1 MSIHAGA
8 ILPPVLYANSQYG
21 AAYKF
26 LAPRDTLP
34 YQGLAVG
41 WPINVGALSVNLPIT
56 AIVAGLSGN
65 KLRLFEQ
72 DWYHHIHLLPARFTL
87 GNLLSTQV
95 RQVEVWNAHFAP
107 QSLSSVVGQNDG
119 GITLAAAAQ
128 WATLAPTTYGMLES
142 RLHNVSV
149 SLDGPPVIETSFT
162 FQFPDEAPV
171 LQISGRRVVV
181 FGLKPNWADGW
192 LERLIWATDVL
203 TARDGSEQRVS
214 LRAKPRRSLEFSIL
228 VEGADAALLDV
239 LLSAWQSR
247 VYALPIWPDKSFLAV
262 AITAGSTVIP
272 MVTTN
277 LEYEADGLLV
287 IGSDSRN
294 TEAAE
299 VLSVAANA
307 VTLKQPL
314 LQNWPA
320 GAFVA
325 PARTARLRVS
335 QTISK
340 VTDAISTARLVFD
353 IAGTTEIAKQDSIL
367 SFNSTP
373 VWTIRPNRV
382 RDVETDY
389 RRLAEVLDF
398 DTGIT
403 AVDDH
408 AARPFVRRA
417 FDYLFKNRNEIT
429 TFKAWLA
436 ARQGRLTA
444 FWHPTWEASIVPVK
458 KILSNQTVMTVA
470 SRGYALY
477 FNPMPGRTEVA
488 FLHKNGNWYFRSI
501 QGFSA
506 GATSDEEVM
515 MINQPFGFDAH
526 AEDWVAIYFL
536 EKTRLDADQIELNWQ
551 TDSVVEASV
560 PMLSVK

>member
-1 MSIHAGA
+1 MTTYAGA
-8 ILPPVLYANSQYG
+8 ILPSGLPSDPAYG

-26 LAPRDTLP
+26 LPAPLTLP
-34 YQGLAVG
+34 YPSALASNPPNAGLLT
-41 WPINVGALSVNLPIT
+41 NNLPVT
-56 AIVAGLSGN
+56 EIVSIFAGN
-65 KLRLFEQ
+65 MVRQFEQ
-72 DWYHHIHLLPARFTL
+72 DWYHHVHLLPAKIAL
-87 GNLLSTQV
+87 GNLLSTQI

-107 QSLSSVVGQNDG
+107 KTLSALVGQNDG
-119 GITLAAAAQ
+119 GITLAAPANP
-128 WATLAPTTYGMLES
+128 PTTYGMLES

-149 SLDGPPVIETSFT
+149 SLDGPPVIEASFT
-162 FQFPDEAPV
+162 FQFPDEAPT
-171 LQISGRRVVV
+171 LSISGRRVVV

-192 LERLIWATDVL
+192 LERLMWATDVL
-203 TARDGSEQRVS
+203 TARDGTEQRVS

-228 VEGADAALLDV
+228 VGRDDAALLDV
-239 LLSAWQSR
+239 LLSSWQSR
-247 VYALPIWPDKSFLAV
+247 VYALPIWPDKAFLSA

-272 MVTTN
+272 ITTTN

-299 VLSVAANA
+299 VLSVASNA

-314 LQNWPA
+314 LQTWPA

-325 PARTARLRVS
+325 PARTARLRVT
-335 QTISK
+335 QTVSR
-340 VTDAISTARLVFD
+340 VTDAIATARLAFD
-353 IAGTTEIAKQDSIL
+353 IAGTTAITKQESTTT
-367 SFNSTP
+367 FNSTA
-373 VWTIRPNRV
+373 VWTTRPNRV
-382 RDVETDY
+382 RDVETEY

-417 FDYLFKNRNEIT
+417 FDYLFKNRSEIAA
-429 TFKAWLA
+429 FRGWLA
-436 ARQGRLTA
+436 ARAGRLTA
-444 FWHPTWEASIVPVK
+444 FWHPTWEASIVPTK

-477 FNPMPGRTEVA
+477 FNPMPGRTEAA
-488 FLHKNGNWYFRSI
+488 FLHKNGTWYFRTI
-501 QGFSA
+501 QGFGA
-506 GATSDEEVM
+506 GTIGDEEVM
-515 MINQPFGFDAH
+515 TINQSFGFDANP
-526 AEDWVAIYFL
+526 EDWVAIYFL

-560 PMLSVK
+560 PMLSVKA